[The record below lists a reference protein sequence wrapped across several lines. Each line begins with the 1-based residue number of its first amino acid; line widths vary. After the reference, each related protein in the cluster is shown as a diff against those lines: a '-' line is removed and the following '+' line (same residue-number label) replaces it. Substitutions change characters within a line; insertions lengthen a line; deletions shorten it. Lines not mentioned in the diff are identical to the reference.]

1 MKKSTWMYIAAGIL
15 IAVLIVLAILKNKN
29 GHADHEVTTEK
40 AMRRAIDE
48 LVTATGQIQP
58 VMEVKISPEV
68 SGEIIILSV
77 EEGQKVNEGDH
88 LVTINP
94 DLFES
99 IVNRAEAS
107 MNSSRANVANSKARL
122 EQSKARLINAEAEYQ
137 RQKELFEDKVISQ
150 SDMDRATS
158 EYEVTKSEVLAAEES
173 LKGAE
178 YNAKSAQASVTEARD
193 NLKRTTI
200 YSPSDGVVSMLNV
213 EKGERV
219 VGTAQM
225 AGTELMRI
233 ADLKEMEV
241 NVEVNESDIVKVKI
255 GQSADIEVDAYRDRK
270 FRGTVT
276 EIANSSSSSL
286 LQGSND
292 ITVFNVM
299 VLIDRNSYTDL
310 VDAENPHLSPFRPGM
325 SATVDIETNSR
336 SDVITVPIQ
345 SVTLRPDSL
354 IEGESRSRRS
364 ISFDDYEDDELSEV
378 VFIREGDQAVKKKVK
393 TGIQNTRYIEILEG
407 LEEGEEVVS
416 GPYSIVSKKLMDGD
430 EIKIKEN
437 RDE

>member
-1 MKKSTWMYIAAGIL
+1 MIIVL
-15 IAVLIVLAILKNKN
+15 IALAIFKNKE
-29 GHADHEVTTEK
+29 GHSDHEVTTEK
-40 AMRRAIDE
+40 ASQRSIDE

-107 MNSSRANVANSKARL
+107 LNSSRANVANSKARL
-122 EQSKARLINAEAEYQ
+122 EQTKARLINAEAEYK

-158 EYEVTKSEVLAAEES
+158 DYEVAKSEVLAAEES

-225 AGTELMRI
+225 AGTEMMRV

-310 VDAENPHLSPFRPGM
+310 LNEENPHLSPFRPGM

-407 LEEGEEVVS
+407 LDEGDEVVS